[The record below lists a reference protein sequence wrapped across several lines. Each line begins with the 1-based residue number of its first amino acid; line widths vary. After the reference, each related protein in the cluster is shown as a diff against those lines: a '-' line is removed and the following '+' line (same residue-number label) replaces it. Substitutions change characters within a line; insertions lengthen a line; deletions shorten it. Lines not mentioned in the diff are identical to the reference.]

1 MTTAPHDVGD
11 QYAYAITILNTGGNS
26 DSSTLTVNLPAQ
38 TSYNGAIIDRG
49 PGCSA
54 SGQTVTC
61 PLDFFNFGLQTTV
74 TIGAKVNAL
83 GTLVM
88 STAINSSPGEA
99 NPSDGVVTVSLN
111 LTGSS
116 PAPPA
121 AFTPPTVPGKP
132 QQTIQAVKFATLA
145 FSKPKTIHL
154 SVAHPSLGLAV
165 KASGA
170 ATFTI
175 ELVNSK
181 GKKLA
186 GWTKHV
192 RAGTTSY
199 SLRLPPGARHAGHD
213 LVVIKETGNPARATR
228 AVDLTA

>member
-1 MTTAPHDVGD
+1 MTTTPHNVGD
-11 QYAYAITILNTGGNS
+11 QYAYAITILNTGANS

-61 PLDFFNFGLQTTV
+61 RSTSSTSGSRRLWSSERRSTLWHAGHVDRDQLEPGRGQPIGRSRDRDPESHGLEPGSARRV
-74 TIGAKVNAL
+74 HAADGARQA
-83 GTLVM
+83 
-88 STAINSSPGEA
+88 AADDPGRQ
-99 NPSDGVVTVSLN
+99 V
-111 LTGSS
+111 
-116 PAPPA
+116 
-121 AFTPPTVPGKP
+121 
-132 QQTIQAVKFATLA
+132 ATLSI
-145 FSKPKTIHL
+145 SKPKKIHL

-192 RAGTTSY
+192 RAGTTPY

-213 LVVIKETGNPARATR
+213 LVVIKETGNPTRVTR

>member
-1 MTTAPHDVGD
+1 
-11 QYAYAITILNTGGNS
+11 
-26 DSSTLTVNLPAQ
+26 
-38 TSYNGAIIDRG
+38 
-49 PGCSA
+49 
-54 SGQTVTC
+54 
-61 PLDFFNFGLQTTV
+61 
-74 TIGAKVNAL
+74 
-83 GTLVM
+83 
-88 STAINSSPGEA
+88 
-99 NPSDGVVTVSLN
+99 VSLN

-121 AFTPPTVPGKP
+121 PFTPPTVPVKP
-132 QQTIQAVKFATLA
+132 PPTIQAVKVAALSI
-145 FSKPKTIHL
+145 SKPKRIHL
-154 SVAHPSLGLAV
+154 SVAHPSLALSV

-213 LVVIKETGNPARATR
+213 LVVIKETGNPTSATR
-228 AVDLTA
+228 AVDLAA